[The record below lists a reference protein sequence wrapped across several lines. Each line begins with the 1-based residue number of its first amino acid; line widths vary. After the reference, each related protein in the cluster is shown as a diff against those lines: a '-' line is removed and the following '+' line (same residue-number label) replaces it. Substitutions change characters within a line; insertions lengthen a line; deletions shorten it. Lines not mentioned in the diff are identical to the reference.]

1 MWIFLILDIHVN
13 IMAYRVSQKVVVK
26 TTSNLLF
33 YNKLDVV
40 LQQVACCFITSCLL
54 FYNKLLVILIDMKNN
69 KQLVVFHVD
78 HNHDFHKWKSI
89 FLESIYSNLPII
101 GVRIFNSWLAGTTK
115 LTSASCVT

>member
-1 MWIFLILDIHVN
+1 
-13 IMAYRVSQKVVVK
+13 MAYRVSQKVVVK

-33 YNKLDVV
+33 YNKLVVV
-40 LQQVACCFITSCLL
+40 LHQVSCCFITSWL

>member
-1 MWIFLILDIHVN
+1 
-13 IMAYRVSQKVVVK
+13 MAYRVSQKVVVK

>member
-1 MWIFLILDIHVN
+1 
-13 IMAYRVSQKVVVK
+13 MAYRVSQKVVVK

-54 FYNKLLVILIDMKNN
+54 FYNKLLVVLIDMKNN

-78 HNHDFHKWKSI
+78 HTIISI
-89 FLESIYSNLPII
+89 NGNQFFLESIYSNLPII
-101 GVRIFNSWLAGTTK
+101 GVRIFNYWLAGTTK

>member
-1 MWIFLILDIHVN
+1 
-13 IMAYRVSQKVVVK
+13 MAYRVSQKVVVK

-54 FYNKLLVILIDMKNN
+54 FYKLLVILIDMKNN